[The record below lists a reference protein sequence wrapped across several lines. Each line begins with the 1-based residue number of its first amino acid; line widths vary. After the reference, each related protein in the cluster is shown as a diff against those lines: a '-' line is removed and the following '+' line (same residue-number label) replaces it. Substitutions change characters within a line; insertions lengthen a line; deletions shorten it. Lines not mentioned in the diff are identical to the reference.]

1 MRLYETTF
9 ILSPQADDATFDR
22 QIKAVG
28 DVLSRYSG
36 KVMREYRWG
45 IRRLAYPIK
54 RFTQGFYARLIFEG
68 NNKALSELERFY
80 KIEEPYIRYLTV
92 VYEGNLEEEAD
103 HGTSGSYEAATAK
116 PFIQPEVA
124 KKPEVREPIPDKD
137 VAVESIEDKAD
148 KFEEKY
154 GNDDI

>member
-22 QIKAVG
+22 QIKAVS
-28 DVLSRYSG
+28 DVIHRYDG
-36 KVMREYRWG
+36 KVFREYRWG

-54 RFTQGFYARLIFEG
+54 RFTQGFYTRVIFDG
-68 NNKALSELERFY
+68 NTKALAELERFY

-92 VYEGNLEEEAD
+92 IYEGNLDNEPEDEIGAGHDIAAVPKPLVEPAVAPNPEAP
-103 HGTSGSYEAATAK
+103 AASAIEVK
-116 PFIQPEVA
+116 PTKEQ
-124 KKPEVREPIPDKD
+124 
-137 VAVESIEDKAD
+137 AD

-154 GNDDI
+154 GDQDI